1 MDARAGEIIGLSG
14 LAAHGQSQLLVRI
27 FQAAERHDQE
37 LKVTAAVAVVAGDR
51 QTDGVF
57 PLWSILENVSIRSL
71 QAITSHLLISL
82 RKQDE
87 IGEAWRRRL
96 GIRTPDMNNPIL
108 SLSGGNQQKALFARA
123 LASDAEII
131 VMDDPM
137 RGVDIAT
144 KLEVYDIIREEAG
157 KGRTFVWYTTEI
169 EELENCDRVYVLRNG
184 EIVAALRH
192 DEISE
197 QNIIR
202 SSFGEAA

>member
-1 MDARAGEIIGLSG
+1 
-14 LAAHGQSQLLVRI
+14 
-27 FQAAERHDQE
+27 
-37 LKVTAAVAVVAGDR
+37 
-51 QTDGVF
+51 
-57 PLWSILENVSIRSL
+57 
-71 QAITSHLLISL
+71 
-82 RKQDE
+82 
-87 IGEAWRRRL
+87 
-96 GIRTPDMNNPIL
+96 MNNPIL

-184 EIVAALRH
+184 EIVAALRQ